1 MAIEQSVFSV
11 LVVNEEERGIELSVL
26 TLKV

>member
-1 MAIEQSVFSV
+1 MAVEQSVFSV